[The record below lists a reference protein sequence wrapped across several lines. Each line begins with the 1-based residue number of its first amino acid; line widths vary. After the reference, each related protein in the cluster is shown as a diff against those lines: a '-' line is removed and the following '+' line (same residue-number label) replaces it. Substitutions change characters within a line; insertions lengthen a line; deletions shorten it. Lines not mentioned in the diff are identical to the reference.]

1 MARSRAFPG
10 RPKLMDVAVS
20 PSGTKIAFS
29 TGAAIW
35 VGTIGGGAVETTE
48 QAAENL
54 DLTQFRY
61 PVWSPDG
68 RKLVFQAVRENQSG
82 IASPRL
88 YRINRDGSGT
98 RQLYKFSNLSFQG
111 RPDWSSLNKIV
122 FVVMDDL
129 WVMNPDGSGR
139 QALTTDNLNYEEPSW
154 SPDGTEIAVEH
165 EVAGGDIF
173 SQPGIAVLNGTTG
186 EVLRSVTGNA
196 PDTDY
201 EYTSPTWSPDGN
213 WIAFDGVIDAGD
225 NYINDIFKVPAAGGA
240 ATELQTSSATSS
252 ESESPDWGVAP

>member
-35 VGTIGGGAVETTE
+35 VGTIGGGAVEITE
-48 QAAENL
+48 QAGDVL

-61 PVWSPDG
+61 PTWSPDG
-68 RKLVFQAVRENQSG
+68 RKLVFQAVREQRG
-82 IASPRL
+82 ISSPRL
-88 YRINRDGSGT
+88 YRINRDGSSIT
-98 RQLYKFSNLSFQG
+98 QLHKFSNLSFQG

-129 WVMNPDGSGR
+129 WVINPDGSGK
-139 QALTTDNLNYEEPSW
+139 QALTTDNANYEEPSW

-165 EVAGGDIF
+165 EVAGGPPF
-173 SQPGIAVLNGTTG
+173 GTPGIAVLNGTTG
-186 EVLRSVTGNA
+186 AVLRSVTGNG
-196 PDTDY
+196 PDLDY

-213 WIAFDGVIDAGD
+213 WIAFDGVIDGGD
-225 NYINDIFKVPAAGGA
+225 DYVNDIFKVPAAGGT
-240 ATELQTSSATSS
+240 ATELHTSIAGTS
-252 ESESPDWGVAP
+252 ESESPDWGLAP